1 MRICIPINEN
11 QGLDSPVCGHFG
23 SAPAFLVTDTETAEY
38 HVRPN
43 GNQHHAH
50 GMCQPL
56 QALGEVSP
64 DAVVVGGIGRGALL
78 KLNASGI
85 RVFLAAAGTVAD
97 NLTALREGR
106 LPEASPATA
115 CGHHGHEA
123 STGGGCGHS
132 RS

>member
-1 MRICIPINEN
+1 MQICIPVLEDR
-11 QGLDSPVCGHFG
+11 GLDSRVSAHFG
-23 SAPAFLVTDTETAEY
+23 SAPAFMIVDTESRTCRLVGNA
-38 HVRPN
+38 
-43 GNQHHAH
+43 NQHHAH